1 MLIFFKIN
9 LFFNTIC
16 FPNKKYSFETE
27 NEFMFRSHGMGYFD
41 HFKTFS
47 FPSPLPKNTFQS
59 GDWSKWKIVS
69 GLTEIRFFQINS
81 YQKTQWGWSRWWEW
95 NGTVCFGG
103 VLYETLSKIDYSS
116 SSLHLTGTRS
126 PEDATCLP
134 NARHVARWQCCP
146 TSSPYTVTLPWAA
159 LFPLHKLKPKSMYF
173 STNVTD

>member
-1 MLIFFKIN
+1 MLSKQEIFFWNRKWIYVQ
-9 LFFNTIC
+9 
-16 FPNKKYSFETE
+16 KSW
-27 NEFMFRSHGMGYFD
+27 HGILWPFQNI
-41 HFKTFS
+41 FFS
-47 FPSPLPKNTFQS
+47 FPPPKKHFSIGRLIQMENCFRFNRDTFFPDQ
-59 GDWSKWKIVS
+59 
-69 GLTEIRFFQINS
+69 LF

-103 VLYETLSKIDYSS
+103 VLYETLSKIDYAS